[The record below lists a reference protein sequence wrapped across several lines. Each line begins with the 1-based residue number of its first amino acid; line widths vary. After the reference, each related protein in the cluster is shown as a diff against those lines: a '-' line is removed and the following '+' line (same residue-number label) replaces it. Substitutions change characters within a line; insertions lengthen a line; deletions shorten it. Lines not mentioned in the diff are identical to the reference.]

1 MLTDLDRQSSKG
13 RSGSGFPLDMNM
25 YATRKTLAQGMLD
38 LALLSSNACQLRR
51 VLSAPPGQ
59 RYHGTCVAFLA
70 LSVSFQLLAGLL
82 LVLLGRWNINCPWE
96 QRKADLGSPEAPYP
110 PAEPG
115 FVTPSVG
122 PGGKRVRCMDM
133 NLYATKKSIAQGMM
147 DIALLTA
154 NASQL
159 KHLLHEGPEA
169 NRFYGLTVACVA
181 ISIGLQ
187 VMVGILLIF
196 NGRYNINKTHQQRR
210 AELFNNVIIIGVFLI
225 TVINVFVSAFSGPDS
240 PRWSERSRL
249 P

>member
-1 MLTDLDRQSSKG
+1 MVVLYKRVPPRLVVNRDGMASGPANGMSEDVREPPDR
-13 RSGSGFPLDMNM
+13 RLIERED
-25 YATRKTLAQGMLD
+25 
-38 LALLSSNACQLRR
+38 
-51 VLSAPPGQ
+51 
-59 RYHGTCVAFLA
+59 
-70 LSVSFQLLAGLL
+70 
-82 LVLLGRWNINCPWE
+82 
-96 QRKADLGSPEAPYP
+96 SPERPYVP
-110 PAEPG
+110 PSLPEPG
-115 FVTPSVG
+115 FVPAHDA

-169 NRFYGLTVACVA
+169 NRFYTLTVTCVA
-181 ISIGLQ
+181 LSIGLQ
-187 VMVGILLIF
+187 VLVGVLLIF

-225 TVINVFVSAFSGPDS
+225 TVINIFVSAFSGPDV
-240 PRWSERSRL
+240 PRWSEKSPLL

>member
-1 MLTDLDRQSSKG
+1 MLYKRVPTRPAN
-13 RSGSGFPLDMNM
+13 GSGM
-25 YATRKTLAQGMLD
+25 AGGMSED
-38 LALLSSNACQLRR
+38 VREPPDRR
-51 VLSAPPGQ
+51 LIE
-59 RYHGTCVAFLA
+59 R
-70 LSVSFQLLAGLL
+70 
-82 LVLLGRWNINCPWE
+82 E
-96 QRKADLGSPEAPYP
+96 GSPEERPYP
-110 PAEPG
+110 PPVPEPG
-115 FVTPSVG
+115 FVTPPGGGAVG

-181 ISIGLQ
+181 LSIALQ
-187 VMVGILLIF
+187 VLVGILLIF

-225 TVINVFVSAFSGPDS
+225 TVINIFVSAFSGPDS
-240 PRWSERSRL
+240 PRWTERSRL

>member
-1 MLTDLDRQSSKG
+1 MVTAREARLEAAICTRGSDDDVVVLYKRVPSARLVNGDGMAAAGMSEDVREPPDR
-13 RSGSGFPLDMNM
+13 RLIE
-25 YATRKTLAQGMLD
+25 R
-38 LALLSSNACQLRR
+38 
-51 VLSAPPGQ
+51 
-59 RYHGTCVAFLA
+59 
-70 LSVSFQLLAGLL
+70 
-82 LVLLGRWNINCPWE
+82 E
-96 QRKADLGSPEAPYP
+96 GSPEAPYP
-110 PAEPG
+110 PALPEPG
-115 FVTPSVG
+115 FVTPSG

-181 ISIGLQ
+181 LSIALQ

-225 TVINVFVSAFSGPDS
+225 TVINIFVSAFSGPDS
-240 PRWSERSRL
+240 PRWSEGSRL

>member
-1 MLTDLDRQSSKG
+1 MLYKRVPQARVNGDGMAATGLFEDVREPPDR
-13 RSGSGFPLDMNM
+13 RLIE
-25 YATRKTLAQGMLD
+25 R
-38 LALLSSNACQLRR
+38 
-51 VLSAPPGQ
+51 
-59 RYHGTCVAFLA
+59 
-70 LSVSFQLLAGLL
+70 
-82 LVLLGRWNINCPWE
+82 E
-96 QRKADLGSPEAPYP
+96 GSPEAPYP

-115 FVTPSVG
+115 FVTPSMPGGSG

-181 ISIGLQ
+181 LSIGLQ

-225 TVINVFVSAFSGPDS
+225 TVINIFVSAFSGPDS
-240 PRWSERSRL
+240 PRWTERSRL

>member
-1 MLTDLDRQSSKG
+1 NSARARGKSAEPSGEARLEAAICT
-13 RSGSGFPLDMNM
+13 SGSGDDDVVVLYKRVPQARVNGDGMA
-25 YATRKTLAQGMLD
+25 ATG
-38 LALLSSNACQLRR
+38 LSEDVREPPDRR
-51 VLSAPPGQ
+51 LIE
-59 RYHGTCVAFLA
+59 R
-70 LSVSFQLLAGLL
+70 
-82 LVLLGRWNINCPWE
+82 E
-96 QRKADLGSPEAPYP
+96 GSPEAPYP

-115 FVTPSVG
+115 FVTPSVPGG

-181 ISIGLQ
+181 LSIGLQ

-225 TVINVFVSAFSGPDS
+225 TVINIFVSAFSGPDS
-240 PRWSERSRL
+240 PRWPERSRL

>member
-1 MLTDLDRQSSKG
+1 MVVLYKRVPPRLVVNCGGMASGPANGMSEDVREPLDR
-13 RSGSGFPLDMNM
+13 RLIE
-25 YATRKTLAQGMLD
+25 R
-38 LALLSSNACQLRR
+38 
-51 VLSAPPGQ
+51 
-59 RYHGTCVAFLA
+59 
-70 LSVSFQLLAGLL
+70 
-82 LVLLGRWNINCPWE
+82 E
-96 QRKADLGSPEAPYP
+96 GSPERPYP
-110 PAEPG
+110 PTLPEPG
-115 FVTPSVG
+115 FVPPAAPDV

-169 NRFYGLTVACVA
+169 NRFYTLTVTCVA
-181 ISIGLQ
+181 LSIALQ
-187 VMVGILLIF
+187 VLVGVLLIF

-225 TVINVFVSAFSGPDS
+225 TVINIFVSAFSGPDI
-240 PRWSERSRL
+240 PRWSENSPRL